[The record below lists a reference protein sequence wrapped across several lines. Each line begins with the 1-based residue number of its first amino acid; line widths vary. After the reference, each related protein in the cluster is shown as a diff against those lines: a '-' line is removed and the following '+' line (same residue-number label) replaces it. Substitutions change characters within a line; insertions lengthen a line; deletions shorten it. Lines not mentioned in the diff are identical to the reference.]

1 MGAKKKE
8 AKGGLS
14 AEDEAKKKAEAID
27 DIDDEDYKKSVRLEC
42 RDLEKKI
49 KNEEKLTGLLMDERL
64 RINYFWLI
72 GKKELEDKQA
82 ELRNKERELQDL
94 QEKHQIEIKI
104 YKQRCKH
111 LIFQNLDQLT
121 ELKKEAQITL
131 KNIEDENRIDERE
144 LKQDL
149 RALKVSKK
157 EQDVRHQEYL
167 NALTREKNK
176 EQTKLRQD
184 FERISN
190 EIHQKYKNK
199 MGNLRA
205 EMENK
210 RKNKIKMI
218 QEKKDE
224 AINELTNKHAKKY
237 TDIKNYY
244 AEITN
249 TNLDIIKQLQDE
261 LFDAKKEDADK
272 QKEKMD
278 QTEANSKVVEP
289 LSQAAQDVERLNI
302 KEKKHR
308 AIMEELS
315 DTQQA
320 IARYDETSKEIEWQY
335 EVRLQQFQYLS

>member
-218 QEKKDE
+218 
-224 AINELTNKHAKKY
+224 
-237 TDIKNYY
+237 
-244 AEITN
+244 
-249 TNLDIIKQLQDE
+249 
-261 LFDAKKEDADK
+261 
-272 QKEKMD
+272 
-278 QTEANSKVVEP
+278 
-289 LSQAAQDVERLNI
+289 
-302 KEKKHR
+302 
-308 AIMEELS
+308 
-315 DTQQA
+315 
-320 IARYDETSKEIEWQY
+320 
-335 EVRLQQFQYLS
+335 